1 MRYPRTRGFGLAGFA
16 ALLFC
21 APAYAANEE
30 APGLLKKEPLPVPT
44 VVEPVAPPAPTL
56 ETAPGTPKSPAKT
69 GIPRSPKKT
78 TTAPAPLPSSAS
90 ARAQARRARTTTSSS
105 RRGTTRAAGKASSR
119 APASSRSGS
128 SQAAPN
134 DTVPATRAAAAR
146 ELAQAAERSGKRVT
160 EPVMVD
166 PPPVPSG
173 EFALARAAERVV
185 EVIPRTVLLALA
197 GMLMLTLLLML
208 RTVTAERRGLRQLR
222 ETYEATV
229 HSLATAVEAKD
240 DTTGGHIER
249 VRDLGLLLAR
259 EVVPRQTRDP
269 QMAWGFLLH
278 DIGKLAVPD
287 AVLRKPGRLDD
298 LEWALMRRHAEEG
311 VRILEGVPFLD
322 KALDVVRHHHERWD
336 GGGYPAGLVA
346 EEIPLWARIF
356 AVVDTLDAITSTRPY
371 RPRQTLAAAIEE
383 IRRCSGTQFDPAVV
397 DALEQLDL
405 AAVENLLEHEPE
417 QPVAEA
423 PARRQAV
430 AA

>member
-1 MRYPRTRGFGLAGFA
+1 M
-16 ALLFC
+16 
-21 APAYAANEE
+21 
-30 APGLLKKEPLPVPT
+30 VDQ
-44 VVEPVAPPAPTL
+44 PPAP
-56 ETAPGTPKSPAKT
+56 
-69 GIPRSPKKT
+69 
-78 TTAPAPLPSSAS
+78 
-90 ARAQARRARTTTSSS
+90 
-105 RRGTTRAAGKASSR
+105 
-119 APASSRSGS
+119 SG
-128 SQAAPN
+128 
-134 DTVPATRAAAAR
+134 D
-146 ELAQAAERSGKRVT
+146 
-160 EPVMVD
+160 
-166 PPPVPSG
+166 
-173 EFALARAAERVV
+173 FALARAAERVV

-197 GMLMLTLLLML
+197 GMLVLTLMLML

-222 ETYEATV
+222 VTYEATV

-259 EVVPRQTRDP
+259 EMVPRQTRDP

-298 LEWALMRRHAEEG
+298 LEWALMRCHAEEG

-371 RPRQTLAAAIEE
+371 RPCQPLEAAIEE
-383 IRRCSGTQFDPAVV
+383 IRRCAGTQFDPAVV
-397 DALEQLDL
+397 DALERLDRD
-405 AAVENLLEHEPE
+405 AAEDLLEHEPE
-417 QPVAEA
+417 QAA
-423 PARRQAV
+423 PERLAQRQAV